1 MSTTGND
8 TPKNTGIKPKP
19 PHDTI
24 LVMRV
29 ADLPQDRRPAQYS
42 VQYADRA
49 KVHTFSKR
57 LRQVL
62 DLLRRGPVFCASPVR
77 ISQAVME
84 LREDYGF
91 DIETKRYPGNPIT
104 GAGSYGVYF
113 LKTETALIDR
123 VPHGEGV

>member
-1 MSTTGND
+1 MAAQS
-8 TPKNTGIKPKP
+8 KLEKSGITLIP
-19 PHDTI
+19 PHNTTR
-24 LVMRV
+24 VMRL
-29 ADLPQDRRPAQYS
+29 ADLPQDRRPAQYR
-42 VQYADRA
+42 VQHADKA

-91 DIETKRYPGNPIT
+91 NIETKRYPGNPIT
-104 GAGSYGVYF
+104 GAGSYGVYE
-113 LKTETALIDR
+113 LLTEVELIDR
-123 VPHGEGV
+123 LPHGEGV